1 MDYNKQ
7 KKPGILTKTAVRSK
21 SKKQLHLREAE
32 HRLPSSSHG
41 NKKEFFSGFKEDQ
54 VVGVSEMDLILK
66 NVDAP
71 TPLSITIPYSS
82 LEMEVMK
89 KIVQLKRVSWQ

>member
-21 SKKQLHLREAE
+21 SKKQNYTYEKQSIGYQVLHV
-32 HRLPSSSHG
+32 
-41 NKKEFFSGFKEDQ
+41 EFFSGFREDQ